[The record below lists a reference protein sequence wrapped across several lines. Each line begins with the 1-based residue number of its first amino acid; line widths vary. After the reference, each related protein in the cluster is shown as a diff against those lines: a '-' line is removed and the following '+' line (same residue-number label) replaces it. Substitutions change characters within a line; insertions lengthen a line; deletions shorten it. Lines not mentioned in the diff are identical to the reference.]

1 MSELFVFT
9 LAQQATTTTVNIEIF
24 KWLLFHESRSYLTI
38 KKIRESKNFARQTR
52 VRNEH
57 V

>member
-9 LAQQATTTTVNIEIF
+9 LAQPATTTTVNIEIF

-38 KKIRESKNFARQTR
+38 KKIRER
-52 VRNEH
+52 VKLCTSNTCQK
-57 V
+57 